1 MTSEERDREGLSA
14 LMDGEAQELEL
25 RRMLEAVAG
34 DTSLRERWQR
44 QHRVRDALHGQLAG
58 QADIDI
64 SKGVLQAL
72 ETGKASE
79 SQPGLEYG
87 RRGVSDA
94 CSSNGRSATS
104 VAFDSWIAR
113 AGGE

>member
-25 RRMLEAVAG
+25 RRTLEAIAG

-58 QADIDI
+58 QANIDV
-64 SKGVLQAL
+64 SKGVQPLCVNNL
-72 ETGKASE
+72 NPKASKK
-79 SQPGLEYG
+79 SL
-87 RRGVSDA
+87 RL
-94 CSSNGRSATS
+94 
-104 VAFDSWIAR
+104 
-113 AGGE
+113 GG